1 MLINKQ
7 TTHLGTIAV
16 ANLSL
21 ISISFQ
27 ISPFLTIQNMTSVNI
42 GFLVYPQ
49 VVQLDVMG
57 AYQVLSFPPNAKTHL
72 IAKTL
77 NPIISNEG
85 LIITPTTTLDNCP
98 PLDVICVPGGG
109 TGQVEVMKDRDIL
122 NFLRRQSSH
131 AKYTTSVCTG
141 SLILAAANLLQ
152 GYKATCHWAFRE
164 QLAMLGVEVI
174 DERVVIDRDRVTG
187 AGVTSGIDFG
197 LTLLSLLW
205 GEEMAKMA
213 QLMMEYDPQP
223 PFQGGTPKTAE
234 KETVNSL
241 LQLGNPL
248 IEAFLQQVREIIS
261 N

>member
-1 MLINKQ
+1 MLVNKQ

-16 ANLSL
+16 ANFYL
-21 ISISFQ
+21 IWFQ
-27 ISPFLTIQNMTSVNI
+27 ISPSLTIQNMTSVNI

-49 VVQLDVMG
+49 VVQLDIMG

-77 NPIISNEG
+77 NPIVSNEG
-85 LIITPTTTLDNCP
+85 LTIAPTITFDNCP

-109 TGQVEVMKDRDIL
+109 MGQVEVMKDRDIL
-122 NFLRRQSSH
+122 KFLRQQSSH

-174 DERVVIDRDRVTG
+174 SERVVIDRDRVTG

-223 PFQGGTPKTAE
+223 PFGAGTPDTAE
-234 KETVNSL
+234 TEIVNSL

-248 IEAFLQQVREIIS
+248 IEAFLQQTQAIIS